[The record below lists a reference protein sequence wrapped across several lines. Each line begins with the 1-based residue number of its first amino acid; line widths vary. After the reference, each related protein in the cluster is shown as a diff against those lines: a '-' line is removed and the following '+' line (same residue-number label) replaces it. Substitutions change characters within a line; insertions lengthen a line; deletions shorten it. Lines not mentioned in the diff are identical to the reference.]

1 MFGVLFPNRS
11 FPLDA
16 SRFAQ
21 VGAARWLLDMSSLV
35 GERPPGP
42 AEHGSGSNPEFAS
55 LSPAALSGDGY
66 EQVREVCLFLL
77 ADGSLPPEQALALYV
92 AAPASAD
99 FQYRGAVYVACPS
112 AVLPLLWP
120 PPPPPASLPG
130 APAAGAQIGVSVV
143 PLATLPALS
152 VGWQARAEEMA
163 RRVGENVLNFMQ
175 SFGTPD
181 AAGRLV
187 VPADALDRWF
197 QKFQDRAKR
206 DPEYLNRFML

>member
-1 MFGVLFPNRS
+1 MFGVVFPNRS

-21 VGAARWLLDMSSLV
+21 VGAARWLLDMRSLV
-35 GERPPGP
+35 
-42 AEHGSGSNPEFAS
+42 
-55 LSPAALSGDGY
+55 GDGY

-77 ADGSLPPEQALALYV
+77 ADGSLPLEQALALYV

-120 PPPPPASLPG
+120 PPPPASLPG
-130 APAAGAQIGVSVV
+130 APSAGAQIGVSVV
-143 PLATLPALS
+143 PLATLPSLS

-181 AAGRLV
+181 SGGRLV